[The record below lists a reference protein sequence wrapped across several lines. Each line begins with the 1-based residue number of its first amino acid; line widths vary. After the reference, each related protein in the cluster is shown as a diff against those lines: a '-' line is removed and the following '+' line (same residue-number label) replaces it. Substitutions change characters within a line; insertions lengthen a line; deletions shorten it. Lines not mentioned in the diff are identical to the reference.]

1 MNQTNTT
8 TGPEELLTI
17 DKLNLVKRMLEAEL
31 DLDPLAEWMRA
42 LGFDPDR
49 YLLVLPEAMR
59 EKCGPFPPRYVRF
72 AAVSQPYIMLDV
84 FGNFAEWMRK

>member
-1 MNQTNTT
+1 MNQTSTT
-8 TGPEELLTI
+8 TSTSSITLADMERVVE
-17 DKLNLVKRMLEAEL
+17 MLKGF